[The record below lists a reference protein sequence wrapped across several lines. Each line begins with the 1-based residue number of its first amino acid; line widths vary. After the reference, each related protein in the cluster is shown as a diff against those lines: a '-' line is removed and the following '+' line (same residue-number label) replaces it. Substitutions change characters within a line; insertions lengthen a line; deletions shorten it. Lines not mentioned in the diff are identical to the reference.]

1 MVPGLPAPLIV
12 TGVPSGS
19 EPESQPLVSVEPPV
33 PEQCAACPMSV
44 SVPLVKTKFAVHW
57 PPSVTVWTPGW
68 ILAVEAGAH
77 ADAIDGAMARAA
89 IAAVAAKA
97 RRSMLLPPGDRDLA
111 AVLAAATTAAA
122 RTCARSR
129 GPSARGHRG
138 QRSALPGHP
147 GRPGDGRV
155 QRGGR
160 QRGADGQ
167 LRSGIEPDHVA
178 RPRARGRD
186 GPLDHRRD
194 LVDVRRAP
202 LGLGDQLAHPVDV
215 ALV

>member
-68 ILAVEAGAH
+68 IVAVEAGAH

-89 IAAVAAKA
+89 IAAGAAEG
-97 RRSMLLPPGDRDLA
+97 RRSKPVAPGGAGPA
-111 AVLAAATTAAA
+111 A
-122 RTCARSR
+122 
-129 GPSARGHRG
+129 
-138 QRSALPGHP
+138 
-147 GRPGDGRV
+147 
-155 QRGGR
+155 
-160 QRGADGQ
+160 
-167 LRSGIEPDHVA
+167 
-178 RPRARGRD
+178 
-186 GPLDHRRD
+186 
-194 LVDVRRAP
+194 
-202 LGLGDQLAHPVDV
+202 
-215 ALV
+215 

>member
-1 MVPGLPAPLIV
+1 MVPGLLAPLIV

-44 SVPLVKTKFAVHW
+44 SVPLVKTKLAVHC

-68 ILAVEAGAH
+68 IVAVEAGAH

-129 GPSARGHRG
+129 GPSAPGHGVSG
-138 QRSALPGHP
+138 QRS
-147 GRPGDGRV
+147 
-155 QRGGR
+155 RGTP
-160 QRGADGQ
+160 A
-167 LRSGIEPDHVA
+167 A
-178 RPRARGRD
+178 RATAASSAAVGSAAPMASCARA
-186 GPLDHRRD
+186 
-194 LVDVRRAP
+194 
-202 LGLGDQLAHPVDV
+202 
-215 ALV
+215 